1 MRKKF
6 DLGGGAGMARDKKNS
21 ALPEARQ
28 LLKGLRVPNINKK
41 DFDLGKAMKTLKKEK
56 GAPTNPTQ
64 PRVKGPTK
72 GTPAGVPSIVKGILK
87 QSKKFTKKNPKLVD
101 KLMKKDL
108 PQKTKDLLKK
118 LKDTYKD

>member
-6 DLGGGAGMARDKKNS
+6 NLGGGAGMARDKKNS

-28 LLKGLRVPNINKK
+28 LLKGLRVPNPNTKK
-41 DFDLGKAMKTLKKEK
+41 PLDRKKFKQFKLPDEFKQKA
-56 GAPTNPTQ
+56 
-64 PRVKGPTK
+64 
-72 GTPAGVPSIVKGILK
+72 TPAGLPSVVKGILK

-101 KLMKKDL
+101 KIMKKDL

-118 LKDTYKD
+118 LKDKK

>member
-6 DLGGGAGMARDKKNS
+6 NLGGGADMGMDRK
-21 ALPEARQ
+21 
-28 LLKGLRVPNINKK
+28 VPKVTNINKK

-56 GAPTNPTQ
+56 GVPTNPTQ

-72 GTPAGVPSIVKGILK
+72 GTPAGLPSIVKGIIK
-87 QSKKFTKKNPKLVD
+87 ESRKFTRKNPKLVD

-118 LKDTYKD
+118 LKDTYE